1 LRLGFVTEAEF
12 HVEVGISMK
21 SIFLILAFVA
31 LASGAGKQKED
42 VAVDELQRLQGTWTF
57 VALEVDGAKL
67 PEAMLVGSN
76 IIIKGNTFKSFSG
89 GVTYEGTISIDVS
102 RNPKTLDLI
111 FADGPEKGKTA
122 PGIYELGGDSLR
134 ICLSLGASSRPTE
147 FATKQGSGHAL
158 ETLKR
163 EKQ

>member
-1 LRLGFVTEAEF
+1 
-12 HVEVGISMK
+12 MK
-21 SIFLILAFVA
+21 CILLILAIVV
-31 LASGAGKQKED
+31 LASGAGKQKGNI
-42 VAVDELQRLQGTWTF
+42 AVDELQKLQGTWTF

-67 PEAMLVGSN
+67 PEAMLNGSN
-76 IIIKGNTFKSFSG
+76 IIIKGDTFKSISG
-89 GVTYEGTISIDVS
+89 GVTYEGTIMIDVS

-111 FADGPEKGKTA
+111 FTDGPEIGKTA

-134 ICLSLGASSRPTE
+134 ICLSLGVGSRPTE
-147 FATKQGSGHAL
+147 FATKQGSGQAL